1 MECSLAA
8 LTKQAVRSPDF
19 KERMMAPV
27 TSSSVRLLASSL
39 RRPLSTRMVTSRRK
53 PADLACC
60 GFLVG
65 SMNSTFNLGGV
76 DELHLQLGGEGGVAV
91 EQIAR
96 LGEAGGFV
104 EVGELD
110 FALEAA
116 DYLDGLVGEAELL
129 VAGGIV
135 ALVVAVGEEVDGAQ
149 NREDHQD
156 VSAGVSRVPGL
167 SGFEET
173 GSHIT
178 TSTGGIP
185 SPSK

>member
-1 MECSLAA
+1 
-8 LTKQAVRSPDF
+8 
-19 KERMMAPV
+19 MMAPV

-65 SMNSTFNLGGV
+65 SMNSHFN
-76 DELHLQLGGEGGVAV
+76 
-91 EQIAR
+91 

-149 NREDHQD
+149 DREDHQD